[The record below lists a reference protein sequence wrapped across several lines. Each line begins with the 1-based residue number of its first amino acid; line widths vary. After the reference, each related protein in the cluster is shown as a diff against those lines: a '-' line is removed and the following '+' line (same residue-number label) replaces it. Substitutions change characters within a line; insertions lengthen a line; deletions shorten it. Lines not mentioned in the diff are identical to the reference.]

1 MNIKKLLLLQTAAV
15 ALFSSTCL
23 AQPAPAHNLQADTL
37 ATRWYD
43 AMPLGNGMLG
53 ALVWKEKGLLK
64 LSLDRADLW
73 DDRPMPGIDQFTFQW
88 VAQKVKNN
96 QYDSAQAAGDA
107 PYEANAAPTKIPGA
121 AITFP
126 LAGLGEIQTNILDI
140 ATGINTIH
148 FRNGG
153 VFQTFVQANAD
164 YGLFII
170 ENVPA
175 NFTPTLV
182 TPAYTGNGTTQ
193 TTNSV
198 DGQSLQRLGYPA
210 GTITT
215 SGNTIRY
222 HQPTYNGQYYEVAVN
237 WQRLGNNRLAGSW
250 TITHNAPAP
259 TAAITQDFI
268 DNAHRAHTE
277 WWQRYWAQS
286 GIQLPDTLLAKQ
298 YYLDMYKFGAVAR
311 KNTPPITL
319 QAVWTADNGKL
330 PPWKGDI
337 HHDLNTELSYWPGY
351 TSNHLDLTA
360 GFTNWLWNT
369 RDENKRWTKQYFGVN
384 GLNVPGV
391 STISAKP
398 MGGWIQY
405 SLSPTTAA
413 WLSQHFY
420 WQWKYSNDKTFL
432 LTRCKP
438 WFDEVATY
446 LRALRITDPV
456 SGKFKHPLSSSPEF
470 NDNSIHAWF
479 PQFTNYDL
487 ALVRFFFEKYAEIN
501 AAATGKKVNA
511 TELVQYPYFST
522 DTTGLLIA
530 PGQQLTHSHRHHSHM
545 IGIYPLKVISYTDP
559 KEKAIIDQSL
569 TWMEKK
575 GTRQWVGYSFAWAAC
590 LYAQTGNG
598 DSAVSMLRRF
608 ASNFTGANSFH
619 LNGDQK
625 GGQYSGFTYN
635 PFTLEGNFA
644 FAQGV
649 HELLLQ
655 THKGVTTLFPA
666 VPASWKN
673 VSFKQLR
680 SEEGLLYSATMHD
693 GEIQQVTVA
702 AILNGQV
709 VLKWPYSTIKFDKS
723 PKMYKLKDGELRMY
737 LQPGTAAVFHP

>member
-1 MNIKKLLLLQTAAV
+1 MKKLLLLKTAAV
-15 ALFSSTCL
+15 ALFSTNSF
-23 AQPAPAHNLQADTL
+23 AQPKPAYNLQSDTL
-37 ATRWYD
+37 ATLWYD

-53 ALVWKEKGLLK
+53 ALVWKEKDLLK

-73 DDRPMPGIDQFTFQW
+73 DDRPMPGIDQFTFKW
-88 VAQKVKNN
+88 VAEKVKHN

-107 PYEANAAPTKIPGA
+107 PYETNAAPTKIPGA

-126 LAGLGEIQTNILDI
+126 LAGLGEIQSNTLDI
-140 ATGINTIH
+140 ATGTNTIR
-148 FRNGG
+148 FRNGC
-153 VFQTFVQANAD
+153 VFHTFVQANSD

-170 ENVPA
+170 DNAPA

-182 TPAYTGNGTTQ
+182 TPAYTGNAATQ
-193 TTNSV
+193 ATNSV
-198 DGQSLQRLGYPA
+198 DGQSLQRLGYAA
-210 GTITT
+210 GKVTT
-215 SGNTIRY
+215 TANSLHY
-222 HQPTYNGQYYEVAVN
+222 HQPTYNGQYYEVTVR
-237 WQRLGNNRLAGSW
+237 WQQLPNNRLAGSW
-250 TITHNAPAP
+250 TITHNANAQTPILSQA
-259 TAAITQDFI
+259 FI
-268 DNAHRAHTE
+268 NKALQAHTS
-277 WWQRYWAQS
+277 WWKQYWAKS
-286 GIQLPDTLLAKQ
+286 SVQLPDTLLAKQ

-311 KNTPPITL
+311 NNTPPITL

-351 TSNHLDLTA
+351 TANHLDLTA

-369 RDENKRWTKQYFGVN
+369 RGENKRWTKQYFGVN

-456 SGKFKHPLSSSPEF
+456 SGQYKHPLSSSPEF
-470 NDNSIHAWF
+470 NDNNIKAWF

-501 AAATGKKVNA
+501 EAATGKK
-511 TELVQYPYFST
+511 TTTSELAQYPYFST

-530 PGQQLTHSHRHHSHM
+530 PGQPLNHSHRHHSHM
-545 IGIYPLKVISYTDP
+545 IGIYPLKVISYNNP
-559 KEKAIIDQSL
+559 KEKAIIDHSL
-569 TWMEKK
+569 AWMEKK

-608 ASNFTGANSFH
+608 AGNFVGANSFH

-644 FAQGV
+644 YAQGI

-655 THKGVTTLFPA
+655 THNGVTTLFPA
-666 VPASWKN
+666 IPATWLN

-680 SEEGLLYSATMHD
+680 GEDGHIYSATVEN
-693 GEIQQVTVA
+693 GELTQVTVLA
-702 AILNGQV
+702 NKNGSV
-709 VLKWPYSTIKFDKS
+709 VLHWPYKTVRFEQK
-723 PKMYKLKDGELRMY
+723 PKTYKLEGDKLTIH
-737 LQPGTAAVFHP
+737 LQPGTSAVFHL